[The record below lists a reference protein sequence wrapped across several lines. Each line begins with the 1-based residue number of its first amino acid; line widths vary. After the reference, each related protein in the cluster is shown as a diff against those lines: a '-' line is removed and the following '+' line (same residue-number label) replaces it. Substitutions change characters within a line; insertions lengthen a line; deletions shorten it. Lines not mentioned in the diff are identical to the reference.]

1 MNNAVFGITMK
12 NIRKHRDMKLV
23 PTDKRRN
30 QLFSEP
36 NYHTARWFSEN
47 LLTIEMKET
56 KVKMNKAV
64 YLGMSISEISKTWM
78 HEFWFD
84 YFKPKYQNNAKLYYM
99 DVLYV
104 MCCMDTD
111 SFIIKIKT
119 QQFYKD
125 IADDV
130 VKWFDT
136 SNYSENGRRPLSGGM
151 KEKVTGLFK
160 DEL

>member
-1 MNNAVFGITMK
+1 MNNAVFGITME

-64 YLGMSISEISKTWM
+64 YLGMSISEISKT
-78 HEFWFD
+78 
-84 YFKPKYQNNAKLYYM
+84 
-99 DVLYV
+99 
-104 MCCMDTD
+104 
-111 SFIIKIKT
+111 
-119 QQFYKD
+119 
-125 IADDV
+125 
-130 VKWFDT
+130 
-136 SNYSENGRRPLSGGM
+136 
-151 KEKVTGLFK
+151 
-160 DEL
+160 